1 MSGPARFP
9 AHITLDKNPAANLKI
24 MKSLKFYKHCLTE
37 QSSEVA
43 GAKRS
48 HKLLLNY
55 LGPETLQIRTFPD
68 RLGTNVMRIAT

>member
-1 MSGPARFP
+1 
-9 AHITLDKNPAANLKI
+9 